1 MVLSARVV
9 LVAAVVMGL
18 ARTSDGATIFLANLT
33 TSQELAVVNPTLA
46 DGVTPRPLSF
56 GSATFVLN
64 DAMTALSFMATI
76 FNIDVTGTQTADVND
91 NLTAAHIHASSNP
104 GFLPPAT
111 AGVVW
116 GFFGAPINDNNPN
129 DAILTPFATGVGG
142 TFSGKWDLP
151 EGNNTTLAAQLPN
164 ILAGRSY
171 MNFHTTQFGGGEIR
185 GAIAAVPEPS
195 TMMLLSGGL
204 AILARARRR
213 RTHAQS

>member
-1 MVLSARVV
+1 MLLPAR
-9 LVAAVVMGL
+9 LMLAAVVVMGL
-18 ARTSDGATIFLANLT
+18 AQPSDGATILLADLT
-33 TSQELAVVNPTLA
+33 TTQEPGGIIPTTTGGAL
-46 DGVTPRPLSF
+46 RPVSF

-64 DAMTALSFMATI
+64 DAMTTLSFTATI

-116 GFFGAPINDNNPN
+116 GFFGAPFNDNNPN
-129 DAILTPFATGVGG
+129 DSVATPFATGVGG

-185 GAIAAVPEPS
+185 GAITPVPEPS

-213 RTHAQS
+213 RTHAAS

>member
-1 MVLSARVV
+1 MVLSARLLM
-9 LVAAVVMGL
+9 LVAVVVMGL
-18 ARTSDGATIFLANLT
+18 ARTSDGATILLANLT
-33 TSQELAVVNPTLA
+33 TTQEPGVIIPTTSA
-46 DGVTPRPLSF
+46 GAPRPVSF
-56 GSATFVLN
+56 GSAIFELN
-64 DAMTALSFMATI
+64 DAMTALSFTATI
-76 FNIDVTGTQTADVND
+76 FNIDVTGSQTPDTND

-104 GFLPPAT
+104 GFTPPAT

-116 GFFGAPINDNNPN
+116 GFFGLPFNNINPN
-129 DAILTPFATGVGG
+129 DQVNTPFATGVGG
-142 TFSGKWDLP
+142 TFSGTWNLP

-185 GAIAAVPEPS
+185 GAITAVPEPS

-213 RTHAQS
+213 RTNARS